1 MNLPKK
7 QTPFWIFLGGISFII
22 TLASFIF
29 SRIILS
35 QEIQLQ
41 AIVGFSI
48 ISGFVLI
55 LVLLGYIGA
64 RYFSL
69 TISIGN
75 ILACLYMLFIV
86 VTTKDG
92 GWADL
97 TSFAGFITIM
107 FAAFAIGIMIQLGI
121 FVWGKVKR

>member
-7 QTPFWIFLGGISFII
+7 QTRFWIFFAVISFII
-22 TLASFIF
+22 TLASFIL

-41 AIVGFSI
+41 AIIGFSI
-48 ISGFVLI
+48 ISVFVLI

-64 RYFSL
+64 RYFSA
-69 TISIGN
+69 TIGLGN

-86 VTTKDG
+86 ITTKDG

-97 TSFAGFITIM
+97 TSFAGFVTIM

-121 FVWGKVKR
+121 LIWGKVKK